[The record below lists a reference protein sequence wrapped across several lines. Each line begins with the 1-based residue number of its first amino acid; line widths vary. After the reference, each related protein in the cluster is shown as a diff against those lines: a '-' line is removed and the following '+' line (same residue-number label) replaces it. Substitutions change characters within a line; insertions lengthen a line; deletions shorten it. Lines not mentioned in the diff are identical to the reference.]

1 MCSTTDAWR
10 QPTAVA
16 PRIGLFVVRSRR
28 DDTPNGKENVL
39 RSIFGGTPV
48 RGGSQRIRLIN
59 TDQKGTRY
67 GN

>member
-10 QPTAVA
+10 QPMAAT

-28 DDTPNGKENVL
+28 NDISNRKENVL
-39 RSIFGGTPV
+39 RSIFGLTPV